1 MKKVFVSIPLKGR
14 SKDEIQSSL
23 DKIEDAVKG
32 LLDKDVEVL
41 HQDLNDLPDFDKGEE
56 GFEDNLEFLA
66 KDIELMA
73 EADYFATIDNNYSFR
88 HCGVEEDIF
97 RRYKASNWQERENSI
112 MKFSLN
118 IIAPDVVKKEKEEAE
133 RIFKMEF
140 KSFGDTGDR
149 EEINEYYEEQENKD

>member
-1 MKKVFVSIPLKGR
+1 MKKVFVSIPLKNR
-14 SKDEIQSSL
+14 SKEEIQKSL
-23 DKIEDAVKG
+23 DRIEDAVKG

-66 KDIELMA
+66 KDLELMA
-73 EADYFATIDNNYSFR
+73 EADYFATIDNNWDFR
-88 HCGVEEDIF
+88 HCNLEEEIF
-97 RRYKASNWQERENSI
+97 RKYRAANWEERENAV

-133 RIFKMEF
+133 KLWKMD
-140 KSFGDTGDR
+140 FGSEDKERQEIWEER
-149 EEINEYYEEQENKD
+149 ENRD